1 LTQSVA
7 PDTSPD
13 QLGPSVLDR
22 LSPPVHARL
31 SEIAHEVEFGRGAT
45 VLREGAD
52 TPFLGAIQAGRVA
65 LRLRVPELGDRLT
78 IVTCEP
84 GELIGWS
91 AVVAPYRV
99 TVDAI
104 ATEPTRIVAFDA
116 PALRERLAADCE
128 LASELLPLV
137 LESVSARLSGSWQQ
151 LLDMF
156 GPKAPEPW

>member
-1 LTQSVA
+1 MTQSV
-7 PDTSPD
+7 SPD
-13 QLGPSVLDR
+13 AMSAQLGTTVLER
-22 LSPPVHARL
+22 LSPQVLARL
-31 SEIAHEVEFGRGAT
+31 SEIARSVEYAPGAT
-45 VLREGAD
+45 VLREGTD

-104 ATEPTRIVAFDA
+104 ATEPTRIIAFDA
-116 PALRERLAADCE
+116 PALRERLVADWE

-137 LESVSARLSGSWQQ
+137 LESVSVRLSGSWQQ

-156 GPKAPEPW
+156 GPRMPESW

>member
-1 LTQSVA
+1 MAQSV
-7 PDTSPD
+7 SPD
-13 QLGPSVLDR
+13 AISTQLGTTVLER
-22 LSPPVHARL
+22 LSPRVLARL
-31 SEIAHEVEFGRGAT
+31 SEIARTAEYGPGAT
-45 VLREGAD
+45 VLREGTD

-104 ATEPTRIVAFDA
+104 ATEPTRIIAFDA
-116 PALRERLAADCE
+116 AALRERLVADWE

-137 LESVSARLSGSWQQ
+137 LESISVRLSGSWQQ

-156 GPKAPEPW
+156 GPRMPESW